1 MSTKQALAL
10 FAVVCVIVLV
20 YGPQKAKNASF
31 VPSAKSS
38 THAMSY
44 RSMARQDAI
53 DVGINPDLFERQ
65 IEDESGFNPSV
76 VSPAGAEG
84 IAQFMPSTAAG
95 MGVNPNDPV
104 DALKGAAR
112 LMASYVHRFGSYEM
126 ALAAYNAGPGAL
138 QSALNR
144 CGLSWLSCLPRETQS
159 YVAYVVG
166 R

>member
-1 MSTKQALAL
+1 MSTKQALIL
-10 FAVVCVIVLV
+10 LAVVCVLIVL
-20 YGPQKAKNASF
+20 YGPQKAKNASV

-38 THAMSY
+38 THAINY
-44 RSMARQDAI
+44 RSLARQDAI
-53 DVGINPDLFERQ
+53 EAGINPDLFERQ

-76 VSPAGAEG
+76 VSPAGAVG

-138 QSALNR
+138 QSAINR
-144 CGLSWLSCLPRETQS
+144 CGMSWLSCLPRETQS

-166 R
+166 G